1 MPYNTNTPFPHKT
14 KHVQWETKLHCSGTT
29 LNWNPGWLPVW
40 FSIKACLR
48 TPGLSA
54 LTHHWVQHLKH
65 QQYMISFFF
74 FLSFDFATMV
84 AWLYKNAFWLCEFV
98 HFIKYNLMTMRWLA
112 SGCFVLSRQHGRF
125 QRNGCEKTDRLN
137 GSEYIK
143 VKQLSC
149 KPMSN
154 CKVKMCSRSNVD
166 S

>member
-1 MPYNTNTPFPHKT
+1 
-14 KHVQWETKLHCSGTT
+14 
-29 LNWNPGWLPVW
+29 
-40 FSIKACLR
+40 
-48 TPGLSA
+48 
-54 LTHHWVQHLKH
+54 
-65 QQYMISFFF
+65 
-74 FLSFDFATMV
+74 MV

-125 QRNGCEKTDRLN
+125 QRNGCEKTDWLI

-154 CKVKMCSRSNVD
+154 CKVKCFHVAMYTLNLRDLWHGTPFGTFNNTRFPLTIQLSVLKNYQCIPIFCAQLYPAWLITSFVKWQCCCFFCECTL
-166 S
+166 